1 MSSIEGHDG
10 RFSFLV
16 WEKWAQANSPWSFY
30 RHTLP
35 AAHPW
40 PRKCHVTMTI
50 DNLQVSFF
58 SRGASRLVA
67 YFISEWYNNDYESL
81 KQWRNIVNETDKNWC
96 KTHTHI
102 FSDHQHFFFKTNTS
116 LGWACS
122 IRIFPTP
129 QAFGFLVGHQQSVTS
144 GHLPGEG
151 SEQNF
156 QRWYSDDVYGT

>member
-10 RFSFLV
+10 RFSFLI
-16 WEKWAQANSPWSFY
+16 WEKWGQATAPWSFY

-40 PRKCHVTMTI
+40 PRKCQVTMTI
-50 DNLQVSFF
+50 DILQVSFF
-58 SRGASRLVA
+58 SRLASRLVA

-102 FSDHQHFFFKTNTS
+102 FSDHQHFFFKTKPLWDGHFFPDFSDTS
-116 LGWACS
+116 
-122 IRIFPTP
+122 
-129 QAFGFLVGHQQSVTS
+129 SVW
-144 GHLPGEG
+144 LPGRT
-151 SEQNF
+151 STICHLRF

>member
-1 MSSIEGHDG
+1 MYDPLKQWDVIYWRS
-10 RFSFLV
+10 
-16 WEKWAQANSPWSFY
+16 WWAQATPPWSFY
-30 RHTLP
+30 RHTWP
-35 AAHPW
+35 EAHPW
-40 PRKCHVTMTI
+40 PRKCQVTMTI

-81 KQWRNIVNETDKNWC
+81 KQWRNIINETDKNWMS
-96 KTHTHI
+96 KHTHI
-102 FSDHQHFFFKTNTS
+102 FSDHQHFSLKQNLFGMNIFF
-116 LGWACS
+116 
-122 IRIFPTP
+122 RIFPTP